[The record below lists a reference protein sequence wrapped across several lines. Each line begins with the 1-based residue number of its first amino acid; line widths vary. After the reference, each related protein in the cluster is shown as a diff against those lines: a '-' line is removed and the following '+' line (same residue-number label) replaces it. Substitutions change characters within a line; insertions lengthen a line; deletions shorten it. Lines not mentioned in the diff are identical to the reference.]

1 MAKFSLRAVNGT
13 LHSRHIKGYNIDVVR
28 EFCYEYRGHLVSPN
42 IYSYWATCNRA
53 AKLSGVQ
60 IIHIFINLNLEEKPD
75 PYGLAPR
82 MFFVPEDFE
91 PPKQKKAKNQGN
103 GSWSMAAKEKWKRR
117 KEKQLDIAR

>member
-75 PYGLAPR
+75 PYGLAPSR
-82 MFFVPEDFE
+82 
-91 PPKQKKAKNQGN
+91 
-103 GSWSMAAKEKWKRR
+103 
-117 KEKQLDIAR
+117 